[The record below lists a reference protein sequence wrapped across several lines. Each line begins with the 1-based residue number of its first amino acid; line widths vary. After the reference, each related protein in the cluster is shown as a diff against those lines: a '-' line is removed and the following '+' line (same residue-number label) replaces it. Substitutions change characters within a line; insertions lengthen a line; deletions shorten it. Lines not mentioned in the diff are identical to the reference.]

1 VSLNQPGY
9 FTVVGLISPAE
20 SINGIYKKTL
30 ENDMKRVVIEIR
42 PCMMANRNSLIR
54 LSNKVDDTGSE
65 LKYIYAIWLYGSF
78 ILLYY
83 IEIWIFLPRGS
94 VDSLRECVSWVLIL
108 GKTKNPATDFVR
120 LYLSSYRNST
130 FEIPLRFE

>member
-1 VSLNQPGY
+1 MKCVSLNQPGY

-65 LKYIYAIWLYGSF
+65 LKYTFMLYGYTV
-78 ILLYY
+78 LLYY
-83 IEIWIFLPRGS
+83 YITLKYGYSFLG
-94 VDSLRECVSWVLIL
+94 
-108 GKTKNPATDFVR
+108 A
-120 LYLSSYRNST
+120 LS
-130 FEIPLRFE
+130 IP